1 MWEGI
6 FAITR
11 ILTAIITGILGPFAI
26 WWVKERYSDENSE
39 DSKSIN
45 EEVKFSQDIRD
56 ELESIRK
63 EVDGGRVWISQF
75 HNGGKILNLSR
86 KASMKR
92 ISVTHEV
99 TAPGVSRER
108 RKLNDILVSFFS
120 EIIEKLLEKEHV
132 CFKNKNNEL
141 QPEVEIIFQ
150 ERGNEKMHLFA
161 MKDIEGVLIGIM
173 GIDFTTAGKELSEE
187 EIQYLKVKANLLA
200 GYVIHGQV
208 QKQE

>member
-26 WWVKERYSDENSE
+26 WWVKERYSDENNE
-39 DSKSIN
+39 GSKSIN

-120 EIIEKLLEKEHV
+120 EIIEELLKKEHV
-132 CFKNKNNEL
+132 CFENKNNKL

-173 GIDFTTAGKELSEE
+173 GIDFTTTGKKLSEE